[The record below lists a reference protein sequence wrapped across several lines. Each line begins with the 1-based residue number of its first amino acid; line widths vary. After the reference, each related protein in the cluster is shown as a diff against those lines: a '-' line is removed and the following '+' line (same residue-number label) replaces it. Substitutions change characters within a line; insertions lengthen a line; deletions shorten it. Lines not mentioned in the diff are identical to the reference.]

1 MNRTLLLPA
10 LYLSFAVCVG
20 AMFYGALRDSNLYKN
35 LEQRRLTIE
44 SISK

>member
-1 MNRTLLLPA
+1 MNKALLLPA
-10 LYLSFAVCVG
+10 LYLSFAVWIG
-20 AMFYGALRDSNLYKN
+20 AVFIGSIRDSNLYKN